1 MKTNNLIRL
10 AENKNK
16 KATDISDVSNR
27 SKTYLFDGVQGQR
40 YHAEWQLHLREVRN
54 GLRRKFRENLYKEN
68 NLNPQRLVAFT
79 TNARDPVV
87 LIGGV
92 DPHVMKRMKINRK
105 ASTRY
110 GESKVSCRKTQHNGP
125 GQGWAESSAQTMR
138 PPRPPRCKLRLSQ
151 SVFYL
156 PYGSSVEVLDR
167 LPENRKGLS
176 KGKTG
181 TLAGTG
187 VISFL

>member
-27 SKTYLFDGVQGQR
+27 SKTYLFDSVQGQR

-54 GLRRKFRENLYKEN
+54 GLRRKFRKNLYKEN
-68 NLNPQRLVAFT
+68 NLTLQRLVACT
-79 TNARDPVV
+79 KNSRDPVV

-110 GESKVSCRKTQHNGP
+110 GES
-125 GQGWAESSAQTMR
+125 
-138 PPRPPRCKLRLSQ
+138 
-151 SVFYL
+151 
-156 PYGSSVEVLDR
+156 
-167 LPENRKGLS
+167 
-176 KGKTG
+176 
-181 TLAGTG
+181 
-187 VISFL
+187 